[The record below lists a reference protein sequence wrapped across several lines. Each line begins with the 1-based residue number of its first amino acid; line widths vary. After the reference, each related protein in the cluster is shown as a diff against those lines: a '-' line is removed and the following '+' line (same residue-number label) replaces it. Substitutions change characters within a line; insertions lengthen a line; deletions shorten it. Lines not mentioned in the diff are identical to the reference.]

1 MGFRALIKHALIL
14 MSGMM
19 EASVCFPVLFNYWH
33 IKQDSVCV

>member
-14 MSGMM
+14 MPGTL
-19 EASVCFPVLFNYWH
+19 EASVLFHYWH